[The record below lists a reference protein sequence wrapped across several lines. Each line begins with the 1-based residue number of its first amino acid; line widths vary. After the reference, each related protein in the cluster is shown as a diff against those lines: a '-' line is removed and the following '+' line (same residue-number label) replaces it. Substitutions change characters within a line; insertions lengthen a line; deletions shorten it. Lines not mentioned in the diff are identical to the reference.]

1 MDRTCLPV
9 TVVLDGSAKR
19 SLRCGLRDRRARAKV
34 PSRRSDRAIS
44 DADTTSGNVRMIESA
59 VIDATQEMA
68 NRWLTDGRRVA
79 QALLVSV
86 QGSAP
91 LPEGAM
97 LIVDEDGSVE
107 GSITGGC
114 VEGAVVIEAERLLA
128 GERDPGVLSY
138 GISDELAGTVGLM
151 CGGTV
156 TIVLAELVGEAAQT
170 ELAALRAHAE
180 GRPVAIATALDGSPG
195 ARLAIVDGRV
205 RGSLAGPALLDHN
218 VARTAAGLLEEGRTS
233 LCRFGAD
240 GATLGAELRIHVR
253 AYAPPPKMVV
263 VGAIDFAAA
272 IAPIAVSLGYVVTIL
287 DARERFARSG
297 RFTEAAEV
305 RVGWPQELMPEI
317 ELGGRDVVLVFTH
330 DPKFDE
336 PALLAAL
343 ATGSGYIGALGS
355 RNTTADRERRL
366 RARGVDDDGLAR
378 IHSPCGLDIGSRT
391 AEETAI
397 SVLAEIISVRAQRCA
412 APLRETSGPIHTRPE
427 SW

>member
-1 MDRTCLPV
+1 
-9 TVVLDGSAKR
+9 
-19 SLRCGLRDRRARAKV
+19 
-34 PSRRSDRAIS
+34 
-44 DADTTSGNVRMIESA
+44 MIESA
-59 VIDATQEMA
+59 VVDATQEMA
-68 NRWLTDGRRVA
+68 IRWRMDGRRVV

-86 QGSAP
+86 HGSAP

-97 LIVDEDGSVE
+97 LVVDQDGVVE

-114 VEGAVVIEAERLLA
+114 VEGALVVEAERLLA
-128 GERDPGVLSY
+128 GEREPGVLSY

-156 TIVLAELVGEAAQT
+156 EILLAELAGPAADT
-170 ELAALRAHAE
+170 ELEALRAHGE

-195 ARLAIVDGRV
+195 ARLAIVDGQV
-205 RGSLAGPALLDHN
+205 LGSLDGPELLDRN
-218 VARTAAGLLEEGRTS
+218 VARTAAGLLEEGRTT

-240 GATLGAELRIHVR
+240 GATLGAELRVHVR
-253 AYAPPPKMVV
+253 AYATPPKMVV

-272 IAPIAVSLGYVVTIL
+272 IAPIAAALGYEVTIL

-305 RVGWPQELMPEI
+305 RVGWPQDLMPEI
-317 ELGGRDVVLVFTH
+317 ELGARDVVLVFTH
-330 DPKFDE
+330 DSKFDE

-343 ATGSGYIGALGS
+343 ATRAGYIGALGS
-355 RNTTADRERRL
+355 RKTTADRAQRL
-366 RARGVDDDGLAR
+366 RGRGVDDDALAR

-397 SVLAEIISVRAQRCA
+397 SVLAEIISVRAQRGA
-412 APLRETSGPIHTRPE
+412 APLRETFGPIHPRLRQ
-427 SW
+427 